1 MAVHRPAFPWIF
13 TFMAY
18 PICFAVFASMS
29 KWTGMN
35 SLVDN
40 FCGLQNYI
48 NIFHDEKFWKSL
60 LTTIIYLIGIPIGMI
75 LGLLLAMGM
84 NRKIRE
90 SGCFG
95 QCIMY
100 Q

>member
-1 MAVHRPAFPWIF
+1 MSAMAKKEERTAWLFIALPFLGF
-13 TFMAY
+13 LLFMAY

-48 NIFHDEKFWKSL
+48 LEISAYNH
-60 LTTIIYLIGIPIGMI
+60 YLFDRYS
-75 LGLLLAMGM
+75 
-84 NRKIRE
+84 NRNDPWTA
-90 SGCFG
+90 SGNG
-95 QCIMY
+95 NEP
-100 Q
+100 

>member
-1 MAVHRPAFPWIF
+1 MAVHRPAFPWILL
-13 TFMAY
+13 FMAY

-48 NIFHDEKFWKSL
+48 NIFMMKILEISAYNH
-60 LTTIIYLIGIPIGMI
+60 YLSDRYS
-75 LGLLLAMGM
+75 
-84 NRKIRE
+84 NRNDPWTA
-90 SGCFG
+90 SGNG
-95 QCIMY
+95 NEP
-100 Q
+100 